1 MDVMLIV
8 GFGVASALL
17 ALTLRQSRPEMAAL
31 VSIAAGLV
39 LFAQLAGKLSGVV
52 RVMQGLGELAAVPNG
67 MLWLLLRV
75 VGVSYLTEFGAQLC
89 RDAGEGSIAA
99 KVELGGRLLV
109 LALCVPV
116 MLALLQMMLELIP

>member
-17 ALTLRQSRPEMAAL
+17 AMTLRQSRPEMAAL